1 MKTSTNSI
9 QFERC
14 LNTLFFMV
22 FSLLLFPDGSFAQ
35 DSPVSIED
43 YKRAEHYLSKNVGKR
58 IFKLRVTPNWIAG
71 NDRFWYRNDTATGKE
86 FILVDPVAN
95 TRQPAF
101 NHVRFAQALSKVAD
115 TTFSAR
121 KLPFKTIKYGEDNQ
135 KLLFQF
141 EQANWSCDLQSY
153 KLRKIDEVK
162 IQASNA
168 LVSPDGK
175 WELFV
180 KDYNLFVRSKSSQK
194 ERQLTTDGQRYY
206 DYAGRPDSRTSAVTD
221 KLAGIQYPPV
231 AIWSPDS
238 KKIITHRLDQR
249 KVKELHLIQSV
260 PANGSKRP
268 MLHTYKYPF
277 PGDAHIPLS
286 ELVIIDIAEQKII
299 RVKSPPLATHAF
311 TPFFYQRIWWDENG
325 EKFYFLDVDRG
336 YLNSELKLADAQ
348 TGEVKSLLHESDTT
362 PVQANLNI
370 FERPNIRILDGGK
383 EIIWFSER
391 SGWGHLYLYDG
402 KTGKLKHQITSGA
415 WVVRDIIRID
425 DVGRWLYFTGA
436 GREPARDPYYQYLYR
451 IKLDGSRLELLT
463 PENAHHAVTFSPT
476 GNYFID
482 TYSRVNLPP
491 VSVLRTADG
500 RLVRKL
506 ETADISNLLESGW
519 KYPQPFRVKARDDS
533 TDIYGVIYFPSNFD
547 DQKKYPVIESIY
559 PGPQVIRTQKDFSP
573 MGYGECQALAE
584 LGFIVVTIDG
594 MGTPFRSR
602 AFHDVSYGNLGEAGG
617 LQDHVSGFRQLAIER
632 PYMDLSR
639 VGIYGHSG
647 GGYASTRAILAYP
660 DFYKVAVSSAGNH
673 DQRGYLATWGERYQ
687 GFPNGAN
694 YEGQDNASLAKN
706 LQGKLLLAFGDM
718 DDNVHPALTI
728 QVIDAL
734 IKANK
739 DFDLI
744 LLPNANHSFRRP
756 SRSPYFTRRLWD
768 YFVRHLKGVE
778 PPAGFA
784 IQN

>member
-1 MKTSTNSI
+1 M
-9 QFERC
+9 
-14 LNTLFFMV
+14 
-22 FSLLLFPDGSFAQ
+22 
-35 DSPVSIED
+35 
-43 YKRAEHYLSKNVGKR
+43 
-58 IFKLRVTPNWIAG
+58 
-71 NDRFWYRNDTATGKE
+71 
-86 FILVDPVAN
+86 
-95 TRQPAF
+95 
-101 NHVRFAQALSKVAD
+101 
-115 TTFSAR
+115 
-121 KLPFKTIKYGEDNQ
+121 
-135 KLLFQF
+135 
-141 EQANWSCDLQSY
+141 
-153 KLRKIDEVK
+153 
-162 IQASNA
+162 
-168 LVSPDGK
+168 
-175 WELFV
+175 
-180 KDYNLFVRSKSSQK
+180 
-194 ERQLTTDGQRYY
+194 
-206 DYAGRPDSRTSAVTD
+206 
-221 KLAGIQYPPV
+221 
-231 AIWSPDS
+231 
-238 KKIITHRLDQR
+238 
-249 KVKELHLIQSV
+249 
-260 PANGSKRP
+260 
-268 MLHTYKYPF
+268 
-277 PGDAHIPLS
+277 
-286 ELVIIDIAEQKII
+286 
-299 RVKSPPLATHAF
+299 
-311 TPFFYQRIWWDENG
+311 
-325 EKFYFLDVDRG
+325 
-336 YLNSELKLADAQ
+336 
-348 TGEVKSLLHESDTT
+348 
-362 PVQANLNI
+362 
-370 FERPNIRILDGGK
+370 
-383 EIIWFSER
+383 
-391 SGWGHLYLYDG
+391 YDG

-436 GREPARDPYYQYLYR
+436 GREPARDPYYQHLYR
-451 IKLDGSRLELLT
+451 IKLDGSLLELLT
-463 PENAHHAVTFSPT
+463 PENAHHEVSFSPS

-519 KYPQPFRVKARDDS
+519 KYPQPFRVKARGDS

-547 DQKKYPVIESIY
+547 NQKKYPVIESIY

-617 LQDHVSGFRQLAIER
+617 LQDHVSGFRQLAVER

-647 GGYASTRAILAYP
+647 GGYASTRAILAYS

-673 DQRGYLATWGERYQ
+673 DQRGYLANWGERYQ
-687 GFPNGAN
+687 GLPNGAN

-744 LLPNANHSFRRP
+744 LLPNANHSFRQP